1 MWPHIKKFTRNGF
14 ASQEGKAF
22 TCDEKHSDHIS
33 CTMTTHLPCRQ
44 NDMENQSAIWRL
56 LMVHDFRARTNCR
69 MIQILILSVSD
80 RWMSLNPLRA
90 QMATEN
96 LLVLLGFIICGT
108 YYSLKIMLIP
118 SNTPWPGIIFYTSL
132 WLSSLTLIWQPNH
145 SDSWGCWED
154 VTVAL
159 WCLSGST
166 VVWMEHSGT
175 QIWSLTL
182 PFAGYVSPGLSAS
195 VPC

>member
-1 MWPHIKKFTRNGF
+1 MWPHIKKLTRNGF

-56 LMVHDFRARTNCR
+56 FMVHGFRARTNCR

-96 LLVLLGFIICGT
+96 LLVLLGFMMWHILFFKNYVNTIKH
-108 YYSLKIMLIP
+108 SLTRNHFLHI
-118 SNTPWPGIIFYTSL
+118 L